1 MAFRPDNLTVKARE
15 AVAAAQ
21 ELATDRGNPQVVP
34 LHLLK
39 ALLDERGGVVEPV
52 LRRIGANVGQL
63 ASLVDGELGRL
74 PSQSGGQTGGSGE
87 FLRIL
92 EAAQKRADTM
102 KDRFVSTEHLLLA
115 LAESGSADGGT
126 AAGRLL
132 AMNGVAADDVLEALK
147 SVRGGQSVNS
157 QNPEGTYQALEQY
170 GQDLVDLARR
180 GKIDPVVGRDAAI
193 RRVIQVLSR
202 RRKNNPC
209 LIGEPGVGKTA
220 IVEGLAAR
228 IVDGDVPQNLR
239 EKTVV
244 ALDMGALVA
253 GAKYRG
259 EFEERLKAVLK
270 EVTDAEG
277 RVVLFID
284 ELHTVIGAGKTDG
297 AMDAGNLLK
306 PALARG
312 ELHCIGATTLDE
324 YRKYI
329 EKDPALER
337 RFQPV
342 KIDEPSVEDT
352 LSILRGIKEKY
363 ETHHG
368 VRIAD
373 EALRQAASLSDR
385 YIGDRFLPD
394 KAIDLIDEAASRLRM
409 EIDSM
414 PAELDEANRALA
426 RMRVEAK
433 VLADED
439 GEEARQRLADLE
451 RTIADRDEEV
461 TTLRARWEA
470 EREVLSELKPLQEEL
485 GDLQTARDRAFTQ
498 AQQTNRNEDFQAAY
512 EAEVNLKAA
521 RDRLAEL
528 EKKFADLGDDD
539 SDRLLRDAVTGE
551 DVAKVVAGWTGIPV
565 ARMLQTEREKLLEME
580 DRIHRRMIDQQEA
593 VEAVSN
599 AIRRSR
605 SGLGDRNRPVGSFL
619 FLGPTGVGKTELC
632 KALAEF
638 LFDSEKALVRLDMS
652 EFMEKHSVSRMIGA
666 PPGYV
671 GYEEGGKLT
680 EAVRRNPYS
689 VILLDELEKA
699 HPDVFNILLQVLDD
713 GRLTD
718 GQGRTVDFTNAV
730 VVMTSNLG
738 SQRILEMTD
747 EGELP
752 NEIQREVM
760 ELLRRQFRPEF
771 LNRIDDVVVFQ
782 PLGRAE
788 IRQIVDLQ
796 LRGLERQ
803 LADEGYGLRVSD
815 DAKQLLANE
824 GYDPVYGA
832 RPLKRVIQTRLQ
844 NGLANELLAGRF
856 DPGATI
862 TVDASPDGFVFGA
875 G

>member
-21 ELATDRGNPQVVP
+21 ELATDRGNPQVLP

-52 LRRIGANVGQL
+52 LRRVGANVAQL
-63 ASLVDGELGRL
+63 HSLVDSELGRL

-87 FLRIL
+87 FARVL
-92 EAAQKRADTM
+92 EAGQARADTM

-115 LAESGSADGGT
+115 LAESDT

-132 AMNGVAADDVLEALK
+132 SMNGVAAGDVLEALK

-170 GQDLVDLARR
+170 GQNLVELARR
-180 GKIDPVVGRDAAI
+180 GMVDPVIGRDAAI

-228 IVDGDVPQNLR
+228 IVDGDVPQNLK

-253 GAKYRG
+253 GAKFRG

-270 EVTDAEG
+270 EVMDAEG
-277 RVVLFID
+277 RIVLFID
-284 ELHTVIGAGKTDG
+284 ELHTVIGAGKADG

-342 KIDEPSVEDT
+342 LIGEPSVEDT

-363 ETHHG
+363 EKHHG

-373 EALRQAASLSDR
+373 EALRQAAALSDR

-394 KAIDLIDEAASRLRM
+394 KAIDLVDEAASRLRM

-433 VLADED
+433 ALDDDVRADED
-439 GEEARQRLADLE
+439 GEEARARLTELE
-451 RTIADRDEEV
+451 RKIADREEEV

-470 EREVLSELKPLQEEL
+470 EREVLSELKPLQEEID
-485 GDLQTARDRAFTQ
+485 DLQTARDRAFTQ

-512 EAEVNLKAA
+512 EAEVRLKGRPGPA
-521 RDRLAEL
+521 RR
-528 EKKFADLGDDD
+528 
-539 SDRLLRDAVTGE
+539 TGE
-551 DVAKVVAGWTGIPV
+551 
-565 ARMLQTEREKLLEME
+565 E
-580 DRIHRRMIDQQEA
+580 
-593 VEAVSN
+593 
-599 AIRRSR
+599 IRRSR
-605 SGLGDRNRPVGSFL
+605 RRGRRTAVAGRGHRRGRGEGGGRVDRHPGGPDAAGRAREAARDGGPHPPPDDRPAG
-619 FLGPTGVGKTELC
+619 GGRGGVQRDPPVPQRAGRPE
-632 KALAEF
+632 
-638 LFDSEKALVRLDMS
+638 
-652 EFMEKHSVSRMIGA
+652 
-666 PPGYV
+666 PPG
-671 GYEEGGKLT
+671 
-680 EAVRRNPYS
+680 R
-689 VILLDELEKA
+689 LLPVPRP
-699 HPDVFNILLQVLDD
+699 H
-713 GRLTD
+713 R
-718 GQGRTVDFTNAV
+718 
-730 VVMTSNLG
+730 
-738 SQRILEMTD
+738 
-747 EGELP
+747 
-752 NEIQREVM
+752 
-760 ELLRRQFRPEF
+760 RRQ
-771 LNRIDDVVVFQ
+771 NGVV
-782 PLGRAE
+782 
-788 IRQIVDLQ
+788 
-796 LRGLERQ
+796 
-803 LADEGYGLRVSD
+803 
-815 DAKQLLANE
+815 
-824 GYDPVYGA
+824 
-832 RPLKRVIQTRLQ
+832 
-844 NGLANELLAGRF
+844 
-856 DPGATI
+856 
-862 TVDASPDGFVFGA
+862 
-875 G
+875 